1 MSDNIS
7 QGYNKVQGALSSG
20 MQVIESGMQSSNYL
34 DKAAT
39 YGYQG
44 IPYIAFGMV
53 AVFLGVVG
61 YATVADSDFTI
72 ASVLPKNLPFTQNSP
87 AEEIEKE
94 KSRIKEEDAETEKEK
109 EESLKKEEEEKEKEQ
124 KEEQKEEEK
133 EQKEQ
138 KEEEKEQK
146 EEEKEQ
152 KEEEEENKPK
162 RKGGRSKKSKRK
174 KNKNSKKRRSRKKR
188 KN

>member
-7 QGYNKVQGALSSG
+7 QGYNKVQGALTSG

-61 YATVADSDFTI
+61 YATIADSDFTI

-94 KSRIKEEDAETEKEK
+94 KSRIKEEDAEAEKEK

-124 KEEQKEEEK
+124 KEEE
-133 EQKEQ
+133 KEQ
-138 KEEEKEQK
+138 KEEEKEQR
-146 EEEKEQ
+146 EEEKEQKEQ

-162 RKGGRSKKSKRK
+162 RKGGRSRKSKKK